1 MNSSGEHMTD
11 YIQALTNICF
21 TMVTGVVS
29 VASVSAILFMGLLVQ
44 NMISDYMN
52 D

>member
-1 MNSSGEHMTD
+1 MTD
-11 YIQALTNICF
+11 YMQILINICF
-21 TMVTGVVS
+21 TMVTGVVI

-44 NMISDYMN
+44 TMISDYMK